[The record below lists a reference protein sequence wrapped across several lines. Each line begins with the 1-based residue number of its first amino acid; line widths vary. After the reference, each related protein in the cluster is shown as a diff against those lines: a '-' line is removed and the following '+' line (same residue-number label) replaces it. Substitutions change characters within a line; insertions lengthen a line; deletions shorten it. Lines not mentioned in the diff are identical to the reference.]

1 MGSTQKT
8 FIPAAGSDWL
18 LPFYDFFTKLLGADA
33 VHKRLLE
40 EASIRPGDRVLEI
53 GCGTANLAIL
63 AKRLNPTAEVVGID
77 PDPKALS
84 RARNKAHHAGLQLE
98 FREAFT
104 EELPFPD
111 GSIDKVLS
119 AFMLHHI
126 QADSRH
132 TALRE
137 VHRVLKPGGSLH
149 LADFE
154 DGEHPR
160 SHHSPHASHRVEAPR
175 VQSGIAQLM
184 LEAGFQETKRVAH
197 QGTFL
202 GEVACYIAVC

>member
-1 MGSTQKT
+1 MRSTQRS

-40 EASIRPGDRVLEI
+40 QASIRPGDRLLEI

-63 AKRLNPTAEVVGID
+63 AKRFNPTAEVVGID

-84 RARNKAHHAGLQLE
+84 RARKKAHHAGLQLE

-126 QADSRH
+126 QPDSRH

-137 VHRVLKPGGSLH
+137 VHRVLRPGGSLL

-160 SHHSPHASHRVEAPR
+160 SRHSPHASHRVAAPR

-184 LEAGFQETKRVAH
+184 LEAGFQEAKRVS
-197 QGTFL
+197 QRGSLL

>member
-1 MGSTQKT
+1 MGSTQRS

-40 EASIRPGDRVLEI
+40 QASIRPGDRVLEI

-84 RARNKAHHAGLQLE
+84 RARKKAHHAGLQLE

-126 QADSRH
+126 QPDSRH

-137 VHRVLKPGGSLH
+137 VHRVLRPGGSLL

-160 SHHSPHASHRVEAPR
+160 SRHSPHASHRVAAPR

-184 LEAGFQETKRVAH
+184 LEAGFQEARRVSH
-197 QGTFL
+197 QGSLL
-202 GEVACYIAVC
+202 GRVACYIAVR

>member
-1 MGSTQKT
+1 MGSTQRS

-18 LPFYDFFTKLLGADA
+18 LRFYDFFTKLLGADA

-40 EASIRPGDRVLEI
+40 QASIRPGDRVLEI

-63 AKRLNPTAEVVGID
+63 AKRLNPKAEVVGID

-84 RARNKAHHAGLQLE
+84 RARKKARHAGLQLE

-104 EELPFPD
+104 EELPFLD

-126 QADSRH
+126 QPDSRQ

-137 VHRVLKPGGSLH
+137 VHRVLRLGGSLL

-154 DGEHPR
+154 DREHPR
-160 SHHSPHASHRVEAPR
+160 SHHSPHASHRVAAPR
-175 VQSGIAQLM
+175 VHSGIAQLM
-184 LEAGFQETKRVAH
+184 LEAGFQEAKRVAH
-197 QGTFL
+197 QGSLL
-202 GEVACYIAVC
+202 GKVACYIAVR

>member
-1 MGSTQKT
+1 MGSTQRS

-40 EASIRPGDRVLEI
+40 QASIRPGDRVLEI

-77 PDPKALS
+77 PDPKALP
-84 RARNKAHHAGLQLE
+84 RARKKAHHAGLQLE

-137 VHRVLKPGGSLH
+137 VHRVLRPGGSLL

-154 DGEHPR
+154 HGEHPR
-160 SHHSPHASHRVEAPR
+160 SHHSPDALHRVAAPR

-184 LEAGFQETKRVAH
+184 LDAGFQEAKRVAH
-197 QGTFL
+197 QGSLL
-202 GEVACYIAVC
+202 GEVACYIAVR